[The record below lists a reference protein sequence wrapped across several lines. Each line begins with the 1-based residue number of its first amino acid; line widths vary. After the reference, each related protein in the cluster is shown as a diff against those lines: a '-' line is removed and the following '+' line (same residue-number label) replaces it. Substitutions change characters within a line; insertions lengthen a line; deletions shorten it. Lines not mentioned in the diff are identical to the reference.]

1 MDCTQCGAAN
11 EPQRKFCRECGQR
24 LALGCAACGATN
36 LPDDKFCGECGAPLT
51 SASAPLTPASAAV
64 PARGSRAGE
73 APDST
78 ERRLVSVLFVDLVG
92 FTTFSEGRDAED
104 VRAMLSRYFDIAT
117 EAVVRHGGAVEKFIG
132 DAVMAVWG
140 TPVAHEDD
148 AERAVRSALEIVDRV
163 EVLGAEIG
171 VGLKA
176 RGGVLTGEAV
186 ALLDATD
193 QGFVTGDLV
202 NTASRLQSAADPGQ
216 VLVGERTYR
225 STSDAIAYD
234 PVDPLTLKGK
244 ADVVAAWRAMRV
256 LGERRGTGRGDAPEP
271 PFVGRDEQ
279 LRLVKELLH
288 ATGRE
293 GRPRLVHVSGVAG
306 IGKSRLVWELLKY
319 VDGLSDDVF
328 WHQGR
333 CPSYGD
339 GVSFWALAEMV
350 RSRARILE
358 TDDESVAREKLR
370 SCLAGLADDDE
381 ERQWLEPRLAHLLGL
396 DPAPPGGRDDLF
408 GAWRRF
414 FECVAQRGTVV
425 LVVEELHW
433 ADPGLMDFLE
443 SLLEWSRTA
452 PILVLT
458 LARPEL
464 SDKRPSWGVGVRN
477 ASAVHLDALT
487 DDEMTRMITGLV
499 EGLPSSAVDE
509 LVRRAE
515 GVPLYGV
522 ETVRMLVDR
531 GVLEQEGDRYRV
543 VGDAGDALRDLD
555 VPETL
560 HALVAARLDAL
571 PEAER
576 WLVQDAS
583 VTGFSFT
590 LQTVSAVAGRE
601 PEDVEPS
608 LRSLV
613 RKEVLD
619 QDIDPRSPERGQYRF
634 VQSVIREVA
643 YSTLSKS
650 ARRTKHLACARRFA
664 AFDED
669 ELAGVVASHYLDAY
683 RADPSAADAEEV
695 AALAREWVSRAAERA
710 LTLGSPQ
717 QALGFSTQALELTD
731 DPRERAEV
739 YLASARAARAVSSDE
754 AAWHHARES
763 ARLFRSVGD
772 LGRAADAVVEGGRT
786 DAGLK
791 GNEEIDEMLTA
802 IIEELGD
809 TEPAR
814 RARLLACFADR
825 CNTTGRREEAIALS
839 ERAIVI
845 AQTLDD
851 DGVLREAAGAHGW
864 AMSNLGREFES
875 RLLFDGVVEL
885 ARRDGSSSVL
895 GRILLQASTVA
906 FYDDPSAAIT
916 LAREASEHLEKTGVR
931 WSLVTNLS
939 NLVEA
944 CVDSGRWEEADDAL
958 ARLHSLDVH
967 EGENLAA
974 MMLGEAELA
983 AHRGDVDTALRQ
995 LESMTLLVD
1004 ESAVLPMR
1012 TWFLRIRGLVHQVGG
1027 DSIAALA
1034 DARDS
1039 LQRDPMGTNAGASV
1053 WLGIKAAA
1061 SLRDAVALREMIHAA
1076 ATFRGRWSRVG
1087 VRTAAAALAV
1097 LEDDAGNGPGGA
1109 SARAVREV
1117 LDGWDDLDLP
1127 LDHATAVLAVACA
1140 GGAGSVP
1147 RDHAQ
1152 RARAY
1157 VDSRG
1162 AVSLQARFA
1171 EVGL

>member
-24 LALGCAACGATN
+24 LALTCAACGAAN
-36 LPDDKFCGECGAPLT
+36 LADDKFCGECGTPLS
-51 SASAPLTPASAAV
+51 SASAPPPQASASAA
-64 PARGSRAGE
+64 ARGSRAGD

-202 NTASRLQSAADPGQ
+202 NTASRLQSAAEPGQ

-234 PVDPLTLKGK
+234 AVDPLTLKGK

-279 LRLVKELLH
+279 IRLVKELLH

-358 TDDESVAREKLR
+358 TDDENVAREKLR
-370 SCLAGLADDDE
+370 SCLGGLADDDE

-487 DDEMTRMITGLV
+487 DDEMIRMLTGLV

-531 GVLEQEGDRYRV
+531 GVLEQEGDHYQV

-664 AFDED
+664 SFDED

-739 YLASARAARAVSSDE
+739 YLAPPGRRGPSPPTRRHGTTHASRHGSSAPSATSAARPTPSSREVVPTGVRRATTRSTRCSPPSSRSWVTPSRRVAPGCTPASPTAATPRGVGSRRSPCPSARSSSP
-754 AAWHHARES
+754 RRSTTPRCS
-763 ARLFRSVGD
+763 ARLQVRTRGPCRTSDASSSHGCCSTVWSSWLDATDPRPCWAESCFRPRRSPSTTTRPPRSRWP
-772 LGRAADAVVEGGRT
+772 GRRASTWRRPVCGGR
-786 DAGLK
+786 
-791 GNEEIDEMLTA
+791 
-802 IIEELGD
+802 
-809 TEPAR
+809 
-814 RARLLACFADR
+814 
-825 CNTTGRREEAIALS
+825 S
-839 ERAIVI
+839 
-845 AQTLDD
+845 
-851 DGVLREAAGAHGW
+851 
-864 AMSNLGREFES
+864 
-875 RLLFDGVVEL
+875 
-885 ARRDGSSSVL
+885 
-895 GRILLQASTVA
+895 
-906 FYDDPSAAIT
+906 
-916 LAREASEHLEKTGVR
+916 
-931 WSLVTNLS
+931 
-939 NLVEA
+939 
-944 CVDSGRWEEADDAL
+944 
-958 ARLHSLDVH
+958 
-967 EGENLAA
+967 
-974 MMLGEAELA
+974 
-983 AHRGDVDTALRQ
+983 
-995 LESMTLLVD
+995 
-1004 ESAVLPMR
+1004 
-1012 TWFLRIRGLVHQVGG
+1012 
-1027 DSIAALA
+1027 
-1034 DARDS
+1034 
-1039 LQRDPMGTNAGASV
+1039 
-1053 WLGIKAAA
+1053 
-1061 SLRDAVALREMIHAA
+1061 
-1076 ATFRGRWSRVG
+1076 
-1087 VRTAAAALAV
+1087 
-1097 LEDDAGNGPGGA
+1097 
-1109 SARAVREV
+1109 
-1117 LDGWDDLDLP
+1117 
-1127 LDHATAVLAVACA
+1127 
-1140 GGAGSVP
+1140 
-1147 RDHAQ
+1147 
-1152 RARAY
+1152 
-1157 VDSRG
+1157 
-1162 AVSLQARFA
+1162 
-1171 EVGL
+1171 

>member
-1 MDCTQCGAAN
+1 MDCARCGAAN
-11 EPQRKFCRECGQR
+11 EAGRKFCRECGER
-24 LALGCAACGATN
+24 LAVVCPSCGGAN
-36 LPDDKFCGECGAPLT
+36 LPVDKFCGDCGTPLASVAAVT
-51 SASAPLTPASAAV
+51 STPAAA
-64 PARGSRAGE
+64 GTRAGD
-73 APDST
+73 AADAT

-92 FTTFSEGRDAED
+92 FTTYSEGRDAED
-104 VRAMLSRYFDIAT
+104 VRAMLSRYFDLST
-117 EAVVRHGGAVEKFIG
+117 EAVVRHGGTVEKFIG

-163 EVLGAEIG
+163 EVLGLEIG
-171 VGLKA
+171 VALKA

-186 ALLDATD
+186 ALLGAID

-202 NTASRLQSAADPGQ
+202 NTASRLQSAAEPGQ

-225 STSDAIAYD
+225 STSEAIAYEA
-234 PVDPLTLKGK
+234 VAPLTLKGK
-244 ADVVAAWRAMRV
+244 TETVAAWRVLRV
-256 LGERRGTGRGDAPEP
+256 LGERGGTGRGNAPEP
-271 PFVGRDEQ
+271 PFVGRDEP

-293 GRPRLVHVSGVAG
+293 KRPRLVHVSGVAG

-358 TDDESVAREKLR
+358 TDDELVARDKLR
-370 SCLAGLADDDE
+370 GCLVDRVPDPD

-396 DPAPPGGRDDLF
+396 DAAPPGGRDDLF

-414 FECVAQRGTVV
+414 FECIAEGGTVV

-443 SLLEWSRTA
+443 SLLEWSRNS

-464 SDKRPSWGVGVRN
+464 TDKRPSWGIGVRN
-477 ASAVHLDALT
+477 ASAVHLDPLT
-487 DDEMTRMITGLV
+487 DDEMAAMLTGFV
-499 EGLPSSAVDE
+499 VGLPTPAVDE

-531 GVLEQEGDRYRV
+531 GVLEQEGQRYRV
-543 VGDAGDALRDLD
+543 VGDAGDALRGLD

-619 QDIDPRSPERGQYRF
+619 QDVDPRSPERGQYRF

-664 AFDED
+664 SFGED

-683 RADPSAADAEEV
+683 RADPSASDAAEI
-695 AALAREWVSRAAERA
+695 AAQAREWVSRAAERA

-717 QALGFSTQALELTD
+717 QALAFSTQALELTSD
-731 DPRERAEV
+731 ARERAEIH
-739 YLASARAARAVSSDE
+739 LAAVKAGRAIAADDSVWPDVE
-754 AAWHHARES
+754 AG
-763 ARLFRSVGD
+763 ARLYRSLGD
-772 LGRAADAVVEGGRT
+772 LVGEAEVLIEGGR
-786 DAGLK
+786 
-791 GNEEIDEMLTA
+791 IDSPDHNDELETRMTEV
-802 IIEELGD
+802 IDELGD

-814 RARLLACFADR
+814 RARMLAALADR
-825 CNTTGRREEAIALS
+825 CNVTGRRELAVARA

-845 AQTLDD
+845 AQGLEDD
-851 DGVLREAAGAHGW
+851 DVLREAAGAYAW
-864 AMSNLGREFES
+864 ALGSVGRQFEG
-875 RLLFDGVVEL
+875 RLLWDGVIDL
-885 ARRDGSSSVL
+885 ARRGGSSSAL
-895 GRILLQASTVA
+895 ARNLLQLSTVL
-906 FYDDPSAAIT
+906 FQDDPIAGIAA
-916 LAREASEHLEKTGVR
+916 AVEATTHLEKTGAR
-931 WSLVTNLS
+931 WALVTNLA
-939 NLVEA
+939 NLTEV
-944 CVDSGRWEEADDAL
+944 CIDTGRWEQADDAL
-958 ARLHSLDVH
+958 ARLDALAVTDR
-967 EGENLAA
+967 ENIAS
-974 MMLGEAELA
+974 MTLGAAELR
-983 AHRGDVDTALRQ
+983 AHRGDTTGALASLAGMSLLDDDT
-995 LESMTLLVD
+995 V
-1004 ESAVLPMR
+1004 VLPMK
-1012 TWFLRIRGLVHQVGG
+1012 TWFLRIRGLIHQLDG
-1027 DSIAALA
+1027 DPTAALA
-1034 DARDS
+1034 DAQTS
-1039 LQRDPMGTNAGASV
+1039 LQLEPLGSNASSSF
-1053 WLGIKAAA
+1053 WLGVQASC
-1061 SLRDAVALREMIHAA
+1061 SLRDAAALRELLDGARA
-1076 ATFRGRWSRVG
+1076 FRGRWVETTRRLG
-1087 VRTAAAALAV
+1087 AAALVA
-1097 LEDDAGNGPGGA
+1097 LESATDGPDGGA
-1109 SARAVREV
+1109 PRGLREA
-1117 LDGWDDLDLP
+1117 LRGWVEVGIP
-1127 LDHATAVLAVACA
+1127 LDHAIAVLCVASIA
-1140 GGAGSVP
+1140 GPGGVP
-1147 RDHAQ
+1147 DDHGV

-1157 VDSRG
+1157 IDERG
-1162 AVSLQARFA
+1162 AVSLQRRFDA
-1171 EVGL
+1171 VGL